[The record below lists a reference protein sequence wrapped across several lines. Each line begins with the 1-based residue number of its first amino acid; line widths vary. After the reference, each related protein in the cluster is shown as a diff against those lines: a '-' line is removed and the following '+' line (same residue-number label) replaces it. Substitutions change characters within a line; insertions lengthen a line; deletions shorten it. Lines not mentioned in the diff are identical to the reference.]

1 MKLTKKLLVTLYVT
15 VLLATSFSGT
25 AFAADLNQTV
35 SQPVQKALTEATIN
49 TQTDNPQTDA
59 NVSSS
64 DAASDVTSSDDNVIV
79 DDQGQVYDNG
89 ALVDEQGQV
98 YVPGSQ
104 SDDTSNNDASL
115 EDKNAASDD
124 TKGNGKS
131 DDKKD
136 TTDVKK
142 PTYSESDLRLL
153 SCLVYSEAGNQS
165 YEGML
170 AVANVVLN
178 RVKSD
183 VFWHVKTIKE
193 VIYDHKWSVQFA
205 VTIKD
210 KSTGMS
216 PMDRALKL
224 YDTRKTSG
232 SNPEAQKKSMEKA
245 IKAAKAALE
254 GENNIGNYLCF
265 QNKRY
270 TTSIRKKYPDY
281 KIIGDHLFYRT
292 K

>member
-153 SCLVYSEAGNQS
+153 SCLVNSEAGNQS